1 MIKFIF
7 IFISIFIFQDL
18 LSKEI
23 KIELMI
29 GNEIIT
35 SYDIE
40 KEVRY
45 LEIIN
50 PNLLELDNVSKTMV
64 AKNQLISETIKK
76 KEILKFSNLDNKNE
90 LTEDYL
96 KNLYFSLGLN
106 EFEFKKKLIN
116 NKSYSIDEIEEK
128 LKIELAW
135 NEIIYAKYK
144 DQVIIDKEDIIKK
157 INSIKNKTI
166 KYYDLS
172 EIVFVKKKNESI
184 ENLFDQIKLSIDEIG
199 FKNTANIYSNSESAK
214 FGGSLGWVS
223 ELSMSN
229 DIKTRLNNLNK
240 GDVTDFI
247 KIGNNFLILKVDDI
261 KFENTEI
268 NEKIE
273 IDKLV
278 NIEQNR
284 QLNRFS
290 KLHFN
295 KTKLNFSINEK

>member
-1 MIKFIF
+1 MKKFIF

-64 AKNQLISETIKK
+64 AKNQLIFETIKK

-96 KNLYFSLGLN
+96 KNLYLSLGLN

-116 NKSYSIDEIEEK
+116 NKSYSIDEIKEK

-135 NEIIYAKYK
+135 NELIYAKYK

-268 NEKIE
+268 HEKIE